1 MTIKA
6 KGKKVAPAKKVV
18 DANPKKLKTVEL
30 KASKVDLDALRK
42 PLAEAKAAF
51 DVARGEAA
59 EIEKKAQSAIKQ
71 AKDAYL
77 KLLVRYRVGC
87 RRAGTKCEF
96 EGARGESV
104 TKQVRFDIERTDRG
118 IKVGIRGVPKSVEVM
133 PFAAFKASSVSKL
146 AYAYTDKHIGPRER
160 VGNKGGGLSNR
171 LRALVSGPKKS

>member
-1 MTIKA
+1 MATKT
-6 KGKKVAPAKKVV
+6 KGKKTAPAKKAV
-18 DANPKKLKTVEL
+18 NIPPKKVKTVES
-30 KASKVDLDALRK
+30 KKPKVDLDALRK
-42 PLAEAKAAF
+42 PLSEARAAL
-51 DVARGEAA
+51 DKARGEAA
-59 EIEKKAQSAIKQ
+59 EVEKKAQSTIKQ

-77 KLLVRYRVGC
+77 KLLVRYREGC